1 MKTQY
6 TKPLLGVETFS
17 LSQTAAR
24 DCADSIPKDQLTFGD
39 IANCVWDLGG
49 GMTVFIAGSTC
60 ILDGEN
66 MGIGCYNNPSEGS
79 YIFRS

>member
-1 MKTQY
+1 MKAPY

-17 LSQTAAR
+17 LFQTAAR

-39 IANCVWDLGG
+39 IASCVWDLGG
-49 GMTVFIAGSTC
+49 GTTVFVAGSTC
-60 ILDGEN
+60 TLDGEG
-66 MGIGCYNNPSEGS
+66 MGFACYNNPGEGM